1 MKNWIT
7 QTATGFLALVAV
19 LLTSCEKDETQ
30 VTLAPAST
38 PTLTAST
45 TNAGVLQAGN
55 AANNAVTYS
64 WTPLTFDVPSATKV
78 GTTVTYTLEFA
89 RTGTAFANATAV
101 DAGTGASKALTVG
114 DVNNALIRA
123 GLTPDRASQVDVRLR
138 ANYSA
143 NQEPLY
149 STATTLSASPY
160 SRELYAFGSF
170 QGMADVTKAPFI
182 QITDG
187 NPQEYDGYLYMP
199 AATNTFKLSNTNTSS
214 GTVYGSGT
222 AAAGA
227 TNSFA
232 LNGGDISLPGP
243 GQYRMQVNL
252 VNSSYT
258 ATKVV
263 WGVIGS
269 ATPNGWDKPTM
280 LTFDPADKKWKG
292 KVTLVAGELKFRAND
307 NWAINFGTNAAGKLV
322 YDSPDNIPGPGPGE
336 YDVVLDLNT
345 PNAYTYS
352 FTKK

>member
-30 VTLAPAST
+30 VTLTPAST

-45 TNAGVLQAGN
+45 TNAGVLQAGS
-55 AANNAVTYS
+55 AATNAVTYS

-89 RTGTAFANATAV
+89 RTSTDFANATTL
-101 DAGTGASKALTVG
+101 DAGTGTSKVYTVG
-114 DVNNALIRA
+114 DINNALIRA
-123 GLTPDRASQVDVRLR
+123 GLTPDKPGQVDVRLR

-149 STATTLSASPY
+149 SPATTLSASPY
-160 SRELYAFGSF
+160 SRELYAFGNF

-182 QITDG
+182 QITDD
-187 NPQEYDGYLYMP
+187 NPQAYDGYLYMP
-199 AATNTFKLSNTNTSS
+199 ATTNTFKLSNTNTSS
-214 GTVYGSGT
+214 GTVYGSGA

-227 TNSFA
+227 TNSFVA
-232 LNGGDISLPGP
+232 NGADISLPGP
-243 GQYRMQVNL
+243 GQYRLQVNL
-252 VNSSYT
+252 ANSSYT

-269 ATPNGWDKPTM
+269 ATPNGWDKSTS

-292 KVTLVAGELKFRAND
+292 DVVMVAGAAKFRAND
-307 NWAINFGTNAAGKLV
+307 DWAINLGADMAGKMS
-322 YDSPDNIPGPGPGE
+322 YGGGDITGPGPGT
-336 YDVVLDLNT
+336 YTVVLDLNT
-345 PNAYTYS
+345 PNKYTYS